1 MVYNKV
7 KSIERNNKMPKETR
21 RGFVPEDKRWFSQES
36 LKTLKIAQ
44 EEIQW
49 LLDRGYKMKSVIEF
63 VGNHYLLSARQ
74 RAALQRATSPQ
85 NEYEMRMKK
94 LYPLKYAKDGP
105 LYIDGFNLIITLEVA
120 LSGSVLI
127 LGKDGVIR
135 DLAGLRGTYRI
146 IDKTSEAIRLIA
158 SALEKLQIAKATFYL
173 DSPVSNSGMLK
184 TRILDYD
191 WKFEVEVELVPNTD
205 RVLAEKDRVVTG
217 DSIVLNKCK
226 GWFNLGTRIV
236 EEYVDNP
243 WIVDLS

>member
-1 MVYNKV
+1 MFIFICSCILKRNRKVDGFLRGNIIENAVYKYC
-7 KSIERNNKMPKETR
+7 KEKEATLI
-21 RGFVPEDKRWFSQES
+21 GSMKIPLAIPAVDINTAQTILFVSDRTFLED
-36 LKTLKIAQ
+36 T
-44 EEIQW
+44 
-49 LLDRGYKMKSVIEF
+49 
-63 VGNHYLLSARQ
+63 
-74 RAALQRATSPQ
+74 
-85 NEYEMRMKK
+85 
-94 LYPLKYAKDGP
+94 KDTI
-105 LYIDGFNLIITLEVA
+105 YIDGFNLIITLEVA
-120 LSGSVLI
+120 LSKGTLIRGS
-127 LGKDGVIR
+127 DGCIR